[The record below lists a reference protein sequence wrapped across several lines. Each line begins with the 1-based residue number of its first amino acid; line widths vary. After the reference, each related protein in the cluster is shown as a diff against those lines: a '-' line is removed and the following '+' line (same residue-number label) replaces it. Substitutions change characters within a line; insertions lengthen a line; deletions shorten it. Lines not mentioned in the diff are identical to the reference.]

1 MEDNE
6 VVDDQNSGWFQ
17 VKKKH
22 RNTSKFSLQSWVGGF
37 SEKNASNS
45 LHAHH
50 SRTKTD
56 DNSLSQQKTHLS
68 RSGENFSQNPVPG
81 SVASVV
87 RHNTESQKSSTLHT
101 MDSQG
106 KQEEVK
112 NLHQTNKPDLAQKTR
127 WGDLEEVGLALP
139 HENLTGVGIKFGS
152 IGDDSLLSCTKNG
165 NIPDPC
171 DSYLAQ
177 EKNLTTTTYD
187 AEAASDQIPSMQYEG
202 KMLGESGK
210 DVKSISLEH
219 LKIQEMNW
227 EGIVLE
233 DDILY
238 GDKKHDEVNKTMNDS
253 AVNNDIFSAEDS
265 MVAVNQAYAS
275 IKVVSDIK
283 ISEVP
288 EQNGSLS
295 EVFTDQGTESQ
306 VPEIVNDS
314 VASAEVVRGPQDGN
328 VENVVSTSHNMSSLE
343 EGDSN
348 ESKERFRQRL
358 WCFLFENLNRSVD
371 ELYLLCELECD
382 LEQMKEA
389 ILVLEESASDFRELI
404 TRVEEFEKV
413 KKSSQIIDGV
423 PVTLKS
429 DHRRPHALSWEVRR
443 MTTSPHRA
451 DILSSSLEAFRKI
464 QQERASLQS
473 GTTENAMSK
482 CLTSESIGNI
492 NKSRVND
499 GTNDAKYLV
508 TKSRKHV
515 GSSDVKQ
522 GSLNEKKHNSEGAK
536 TGDSITVQ
544 NGCNPPESILTS
556 DVKLS
561 KLSPLENSS
570 VSSTIK
576 GKKDHLGSGS
586 DKTFY
591 KKDKAPTEVVNE
603 KNPRSTDNLRR
614 QVPLP
619 EKDKEKR
626 ITAPG
631 KSLNAWKEKRNWE
644 DILSSP
650 FRVSSRVPYSPNL
663 SRKSAERVRTLH
675 DKLMSPDK
683 KKKTTSDLKREAEE
697 KHARAMRIRSEL
709 ENERVQKLQRTSQK
723 LNRVNEWH
731 AVRHMKLREGMYAR
745 HQRSESR
752 HEAFLAQVAKRA
764 GDESSKVNE
773 VRFITSLNEEN
784 KKLML
789 RQKLHESELRR
800 AEKLQVLKS
809 KQKEDLAR
817 EEAVLERRKL
827 IEAEKLQ
834 RLAEIQRRKEEAQV
848 RREEERKASSA
859 AREARAIEQLRRKE
873 ERAKAQQEE
882 AELLAQKLAERLNES
897 EQRRKIYLEQ
907 IRERANLR
915 DQSSPLLRRS
925 VNKEGQCRSTPTNN
939 GDDSQTNIVSGIG
952 SSLGIGSITLQHSI
966 KRRIKRIRQRL
977 MALKYEFL
985 EPPLGGESASLG
997 YRVAVGAARAKIG
1010 RWLQELQR
1018 LRQARKEGATSIGLI
1033 ISEMIKYLEGKDP
1046 ELQASRQAGLLDFIA
1061 SALPASH
1068 TSKPEACQV
1077 MLHLLKLLRV
1087 VLSTPAN
1094 RSYFLAL
1101 NLLPPIIPML
1111 SAALENYIKIAASL
1125 SVPGNVS
1132 LPSSKASVENFES
1145 ISEILNNFLWT
1156 VTAIF
1161 GHISTEERQLQ
1172 MRDGLLEL
1180 LISYQVIHRLRDL
1193 FALHDRPQMEGL
1205 AFPAPI
1211 LLSIQLLVVLTSR
1224 SGRLSYID
1232 WESYPVA
1239 MEQEISSEGTKFAD
1253 SAHFVANSSWGDCT
1267 PLSVI
1272 NGSSV
1277 AHLPDV
1283 PEDRPLD
1290 EMIKVN
1296 KNDESISIGK
1306 DCELEHDSSSVKL
1319 KNYDMEKIEDLDESK
1334 KNQNVD
1340 ITNLSVL
1347 QKDEKHTVVNVTVQK
1362 NERTSKLAQPVV
1374 FLLSAISETGLVSLP
1389 SLLTAV
1395 LLQANNRSS
1404 SEQASYILPSNF
1416 EEVAAGV
1423 LKVLN
1428 NVALL
1433 DLVFLQKMLA
1443 RPDLKMEIFHLMS
1456 FLLSHCASKWKVPN
1470 DQVGSLVLES
1480 LSLLGHFA
1488 LFHPGNQSV
1497 LRWGKSPTI
1506 LHKVCDLPFVFFSD
1520 PELMPILASTLVA
1533 ACYGCEQN
1541 KFVVQQELS
1550 VDMLLSLLRSCK
1562 NAVPATQLNSTLDN
1576 STADESSECNQ
1587 LGTEIRKPQ
1596 VDIPVK
1602 NSRSNGKGTRAS
1614 LGKSGGLGNN
1624 IKNGRI
1630 RSQRD
1635 GKTTKN
1641 SEEAAPK
1648 HGEPSHLMLHCRFP
1662 SSFIDKVEQFFSAE
1676 IANEAACKVKPTL
1689 LCLSQA
1695 ALDSGGCSTYKAHDQ
1710 PKVAGL
1716 YFRVSFSDP
1725 QSPKH
1730 HRSGDSRDDKAWNW
1744 LRTTSHDKDH
1754 KRDDEYITSLAA
1766 TAFAIHSQEEAE
1778 SRNLKKMK
1786 ESPKS
1791 SRAQT
1796 MRKEGNDISKRPSYG
1811 ETSMRRSFGQ
1821 DPRTKETASPVRRPR
1836 PVSPALGYQ
1845 RQPLP
1850 RKNAKTTP
1858 ETWEKYE
1865 KMKSKIFSWEFV
1877 KKIQAQ
1883 VQRAMEMETNKYE
1896 KIARKDKKR
1905 QGGRAALEENR
1916 RKESEARNKT
1926 SNVLLK
1932 CLCFN
1937 S

>member
-22 RNTSKFSLQSWVGGF
+22 RNTSKFSLQSWVGGL
-37 SEKNASNS
+37 SGKNASNS
-45 LHAHH
+45 MRSLH
-50 SRTKTD
+50 SVIKTD
-56 DNSLSQQKTHLS
+56 DNSHSQQKNHLS
-68 RSGENFSQNPVPG
+68 RSGEIFSQNPVPG
-81 SVASVV
+81 SVVTSLSELNEKEGTNFLNTSVV
-87 RHNTESQKSSTLHT
+87 RHNTESQKSTPLLT
-101 MDSQG
+101 TDSQG
-106 KQEEVK
+106 KLEEVRK
-112 NLHQTNKPDLAQKTR
+112 SHKTDKPDLVQKTR
-127 WGDLEEVGLALP
+127 WGDLEEGGLALP
-139 HENLTGVGIKFGS
+139 HENMIGVGIRFGS
-152 IGDDSLLSCTKNG
+152 IGDDSLVSCRKHES
-165 NIPDPC
+165 IPDTC
-171 DSYLAQ
+171 DSCHAQ
-177 EKNLTTTTYD
+177 EKDLTATTID
-187 AEAASDQIPSMQYEG
+187 ARVASHQIPTVKCEDETF
-202 KMLGESGK
+202 GENGK
-210 DVKSISLEH
+210 DVKNISLEH
-219 LKIQEMNW
+219 IKNQEMNTERIGP
-227 EGIVLE
+227 EG
-233 DDILY
+233 DILY
-238 GDKKHDEVNKTMNDS
+238 CDKKNEVNKTTDS
-253 AVNNDIFSAEDS
+253 GVNKDILSSKDA
-265 MVAVNQAYAS
+265 
-275 IKVVSDIK
+275 VVSDIN
-283 ISEVP
+283 ISLVP
-288 EQNGSLS
+288 EQNCSLS
-295 EVFTDQGTESQ
+295 KAVNAQGTESQ
-306 VPEIVNDS
+306 VPKIVNDS
-314 VASAEVVRGPQDGN
+314 VASAEEFSDQQGVN
-328 VENVVSTSHNMSSLE
+328 VENIVSNPHNVNALE

-404 TRVEEFEKV
+404 IRVEEFEKV
-413 KKSSQIIDGV
+413 KKSSQTVDGV
-423 PVTLKS
+423 PVILKS

-464 QQERASLQS
+464 QHERASLRS
-473 GTTENAMSK
+473 GNTTENAMSK
-482 CLTSESIGNI
+482 CLTSEPVGNM
-492 NKSRVND
+492 NKSRVSC
-499 GTNDAKYLV
+499 GTHDAKDSLR
-508 TKSRKHV
+508 KSRKHV
-515 GSSDVKQ
+515 GSSYAKQ
-522 GSLNEKKHNSEGAK
+522 GNLNEKKQNIEGGKPCDA
-536 TGDSITVQ
+536 ITMQ
-544 NGCNPPESILTS
+544 NGCNAPESILTS
-556 DVKLS
+556 EVNLS
-561 KLSPLENSS
+561 KLPPLENSALA
-570 VSSTIK
+570 TTK
-576 GKKDHLGSGS
+576 GKRDHLGSGS
-586 DKTFY
+586 EKILS

-603 KNPRSTDNLRR
+603 KNPGPTDNLRR
-614 QVPLP
+614 QMPLP

-626 ITAPG
+626 STAPG

-650 FRVSSRVPYSPNL
+650 FRGSSRMPYSPSLN
-663 SRKSAERVRTLH
+663 RKSAERVRTLH

-683 KKKTTSDLKREAEE
+683 KKKTTSDLKKEAEE
-697 KHARAMRIRSEL
+697 KHARAMRIRNEL
-709 ENERVQKLQRTSQK
+709 ENERVQKLQRTSEK

-752 HEAFLAQVAKRA
+752 HEAFLAQVVKRA

-834 RLAEIQRRKEEAQV
+834 RLAEIQRRKEEALV

-897 EQRRKIYLEQ
+897 EQRRKVYLEQ

-915 DQSSPLLRRS
+915 DQASPLLRRS
-925 VNKEGQCRSTPTNN
+925 LNKDGQGRSTPTNSS
-939 GDDSQTNIVSGIG
+939 DDSQTNIASGIG
-952 SSLGIGSITLQHSI
+952 SSLGIGNITLQHSI
-966 KRRIKRIRQRL
+966 KRRIKRIRQKL

-985 EPPLGGESASLG
+985 EPPLGGESAGLG

-1018 LRQARKEGATSIGLI
+1018 LRQARKEGAASIGLI

-1077 MLHLLKLLRV
+1077 TLHLLKLLRV
-1087 VLSTPAN
+1087 VLSAPAN
-1094 RSYFLAL
+1094 RSYFLAQ

-1125 SVPGNVS
+1125 SVPGNFS
-1132 LPSSKASVENFES
+1132 LSSSKASIENFES

-1161 GHISTEERQLQ
+1161 GHISSEERQLQ
-1172 MRDGLLEL
+1172 MWDGLLEL

-1211 LLSIQLLVVLTSR
+1211 LLSIHLLVVLTSR
-1224 SGRLSYID
+1224 PGRLSYID
-1232 WESYPVA
+1232 WESSPVA
-1239 MEQEISSEGTKFAD
+1239 MEQEIGSEGVKFSD
-1253 SAHFVANSSWGDCT
+1253 SAHFVVNNTRGDCG
-1267 PLSVI
+1267 PLSGI
-1272 NGSSV
+1272 NGSSAV
-1277 AHLPDV
+1277 HLPDV

-1290 EMIKVN
+1290 EINKVN
-1296 KNDESISIGK
+1296 KNDESISIDK
-1306 DCELEHDSSSVKL
+1306 DCELKHDSPVKL
-1319 KNYDMEKIEDLDESK
+1319 KNDDMEKIDGLDESK
-1334 KNQNVD
+1334 ENQSGD
-1340 ITNLSVL
+1340 IANSSVL
-1347 QKDEKHTVVNVTVQK
+1347 QKDEKHTVMNGTVHK
-1362 NERTSKLAQPVV
+1362 NEKASNLAQPVV

-1404 SEQASYILPSNF
+1404 SEQASFILPSNF

-1433 DLVFLQKMLA
+1433 DLVFLQRMLA

-1456 FLLSHCASKWKVPN
+1456 FLLSHCASKWKAPN

-1488 LFHPGNQSV
+1488 LFHPGNQAV

-1520 PELMPILASTLVA
+1520 PELMPILAGTLVA

-1550 VDMLLSLLRSCK
+1550 VDMLLSLLRSCR
-1562 NAVPATQLNSTLDN
+1562 NATPASQLNSTVDN
-1576 STADESSECNQ
+1576 SITDESSECNQ

-1596 VDIPVK
+1596 VDIPGK
-1602 NSRSNGKGTRAS
+1602 YSRSNSKGTRAS
-1614 LGKSGGLGNN
+1614 LGKSGSLGNS

-1630 RSQRD
+1630 RSLRD
-1635 GKTTKN
+1635 SKTTKN

-1648 HGEPSHLMLHCRFP
+1648 QNETSHLMLHCRFP
-1662 SSFIDKVEQFFSAE
+1662 QSFIDRVEQFFSVE
-1676 IANEAACKVKPTL
+1676 IAIGV
-1689 LCLSQA
+1689 
-1695 ALDSGGCSTYKAHDQ
+1695 
-1710 PKVAGL
+1710 
-1716 YFRVSFSDP
+1716 
-1725 QSPKH
+1725 
-1730 HRSGDSRDDKAWNW
+1730 
-1744 LRTTSHDKDH
+1744 
-1754 KRDDEYITSLAA
+1754 DE
-1766 TAFAIHSQEEAE
+1766 
-1778 SRNLKKMK
+1778 
-1786 ESPKS
+1786 
-1791 SRAQT
+1791 
-1796 MRKEGNDISKRPSYG
+1796 
-1811 ETSMRRSFGQ
+1811 
-1821 DPRTKETASPVRRPR
+1821 V
-1836 PVSPALGYQ
+1836 
-1845 RQPLP
+1845 
-1850 RKNAKTTP
+1850 
-1858 ETWEKYE
+1858 
-1865 KMKSKIFSWEFV
+1865 
-1877 KKIQAQ
+1877 
-1883 VQRAMEMETNKYE
+1883 
-1896 KIARKDKKR
+1896 
-1905 QGGRAALEENR
+1905 
-1916 RKESEARNKT
+1916 
-1926 SNVLLK
+1926 
-1932 CLCFN
+1932 
-1937 S
+1937 